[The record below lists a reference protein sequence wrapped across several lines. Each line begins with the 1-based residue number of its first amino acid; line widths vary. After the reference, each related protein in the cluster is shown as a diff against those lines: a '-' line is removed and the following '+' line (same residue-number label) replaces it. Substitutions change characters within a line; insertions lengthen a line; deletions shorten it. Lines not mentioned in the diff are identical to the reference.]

1 MCNLIYSLADMDL
14 ASFNIFLAVMSVIA
28 LVVFVS
34 LYFVKAGYG
43 IFRTSSWGPSIP
55 NKLAWVLM
63 EAPVFFVML
72 YLWAAS
78 DRCFEPAVC
87 VIFLLF
93 QLHYFQRSFV
103 FPLLMK
109 GKSRMP
115 LSIMLM
121 GIVFNVLNG
130 YMQGLWIFHLSPS
143 EQYGL
148 SWLTSP
154 CFIGGTLLFFIG
166 MAINWHSDSVIRH
179 LRRPGDTR
187 HYLPSRGMYRYVTSA
202 NYLGETVEW
211 AGWAL
216 LTCSWS
222 GLVFFW
228 WTVANLVPR
237 ANAIWHRYREEF
249 GAEVGSRKRIFPFI
263 Y

>member
-1 MCNLIYSLADMDL
+1 MDL
-14 ASFNIFLAVMSVIA
+14 ASFNVFLAVMSVIA
-28 LVVFVS
+28 LAVFVS

-55 NKLAWVLM
+55 NKLAWILM

-72 YLWAAS
+72 YLWATS
-78 DRCFEPAVC
+78 DRRFEPTLC

-130 YMQGLWIFHLSPS
+130 YMQGLWIFRLSPS

-154 CFIGGTLLFFIG
+154 CFIGGTLLFFVG

-187 HYLPSRGMYRYVTSA
+187 HYLPSRGLYRYVTSA

-222 GLVFFW
+222 GLVFLW

-249 GAEVGSRKRIFPFI
+249 GAEVGNRKRIFPFV